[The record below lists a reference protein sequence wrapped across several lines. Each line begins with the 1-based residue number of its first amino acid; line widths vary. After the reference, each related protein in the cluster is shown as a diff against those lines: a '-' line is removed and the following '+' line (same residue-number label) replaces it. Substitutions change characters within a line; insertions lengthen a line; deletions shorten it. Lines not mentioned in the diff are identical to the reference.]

1 MKPAPVTDS
10 APAWFN
16 EALADQPEVRIVE
29 VEGAYINY
37 LSWGSIG
44 KPGLVFV
51 HGGAAHA
58 HWWSFIA
65 PMFSKNWHAVA
76 MDLSGHG
83 DSGWR
88 DSYSHDLWAQEIMA
102 VADDAGFPGPPVVV
116 GHSLGGMVTI
126 VTAAT
131 YGDRLAGAVIVDSPV
146 RRPSPESEEA
156 RSGRAFRSPGV
167 YDTKPEAMSRFR
179 LIPPQPCDNEFI
191 VEYIA
196 DHSLHETEAGWTWKF
211 DPRLF
216 KGNLVALRDQL
227 SAIRSR
233 VALFTGEFS
242 IIVPPDVAEYMYGL
256 MGEVSPVIEIPQ
268 AHHHLTLDQPLAF
281 VAALRTLL
289 ADWKHSMPFV
299 RDESAT

>member
-1 MKPAPVTDS
+1 MTEPAPN
-10 APAWFN
+10 WFT
-16 EALADQPEVRIVE
+16 EALGTEPENRAVV
-29 VEGAYINY
+29 VEGTEIRY
-37 LSWGSIG
+37 LSWGTKG

-65 PMFSKNWHAVA
+65 PMFAENWHAVA
-76 MDLSGHG
+76 VDLSGHG

-88 DSYSHDLWAQEIMA
+88 DDYSHDLWAHEIMA
-102 VADDAGFPGPPVVV
+102 VADDVGFPGPPVVV

-131 YGDRLAGAVIVDSPV
+131 YGDRVAGSVIVDSPV
-146 RRPSPESEEA
+146 RRPSPESEEG
-156 RSGRAFRSPGV
+156 RSGNAFRRPGV
-167 YDTKPEAMSRFR
+167 YATKQEALSHFR
-179 LIPPQPCDNEFI
+179 LIPPQPCDNDFI
-191 VEYIA
+191 VDYIA
-196 DHSLHETEAGWTWKF
+196 DHSIHRTDEGWTWKF
-211 DPRLF
+211 DRRLF
-216 KGNLVALRDQL
+216 DGNLVALRDQL

-242 IIVPPDVAEYMYGL
+242 VVVPPDVAEYMYGL

-289 ADWKHSMPFV
+289 ADWKHSVPFV
-299 RDESAT
+299 RDEPST

>member
-1 MKPAPVTDS
+1 MTEAAPEWFTD
-10 APAWFN
+10 
-16 EALADQPEVRIVE
+16 ALAMEPEERTIE
-29 VEGAYINY
+29 VEGTDIRY
-37 LSWGSIG
+37 LSWGTSG

-58 HWWSFIA
+58 QWWSFIA
-65 PMFSKNWHAVA
+65 PLFAKNWHAVA
-76 MDLSGHG
+76 VHLSGHG

-88 DSYSHDLWAQEIMA
+88 DNYTHDLWAAEIMA

-131 YGDRLAGAVIVDSPV
+131 YGDSLAGAVIVDSPV

-167 YDTKPEAMSRFR
+167 YDTKAEAMARFR
-179 LIPPQPCDNEFI
+179 LIPPQPCANDYI
-191 VEYIA
+191 VDYIA
-196 DHSLHETEAGWTWKF
+196 DHSLHETENGWTWKF

-216 KGNLVALRDQL
+216 EGNLVALRDQL

-289 ADWKHSMPFV
+289 ADWNHSMPFV
-299 RDESAT
+299 RDESST

>member
-1 MKPAPVTDS
+1 MTEPAPK
-10 APAWFN
+10 WF
-16 EALADQPEVRIVE
+16 EDAIAIEPDDRTVE
-29 VEGAYINY
+29 VEGTDIRY
-37 LSWGSIG
+37 LSWGTSG

-58 HWWSFIA
+58 QWWSFIA
-65 PMFSKNWHAVA
+65 PMFSENWHAVA
-76 MDLSGHG
+76 IHLSGHG
-83 DSGWR
+83 DSGR
-88 DSYSHDLWAQEIMA
+88 RERYSHDLWAQEIMA

-131 YGDRLAGAVIVDSPV
+131 YGEELAGAVIVDSPV

-167 YDTKPEAMSRFR
+167 YGTKAEAMSRFR
-179 LIPPQPCDNEFI
+179 LIPPQPCDNEYI
-191 VEYIA
+191 VEFIA
-196 DHSLHETEAGWTWKF
+196 SHSVHETEAGWTWKF

-216 KGNLVALRDQL
+216 EGNLIALRDQL
-227 SAIRSR
+227 SNIRSR

-242 IIVPPDVAEYMYGL
+242 VVVPPDVAEYMYGL

-289 ADWKHSMPFV
+289 ADWNHSVPFV
-299 RDESAT
+299 RDEPPAGTDVN

>member
-1 MKPAPVTDS
+1 VTEEAAPQWFTD
-10 APAWFN
+10 
-16 EALADQPEVRIVE
+16 ALGTEPEHRSVV
-29 VEGAYINY
+29 VEGTGIRY
-37 LSWGSIG
+37 LSWGTQG

-58 HWWSFIA
+58 RWWSFIA
-65 PMFSKNWHAVA
+65 PMFAKNWHAVA
-76 MDLSGHG
+76 IDLSGHG

-88 DSYSHDLWAQEIMA
+88 NDYSHDLWAQEIMS
-102 VADDAGFPGPPVVV
+102 VADDVGFPGPPVVV

-131 YGDRLAGAVIVDSPV
+131 FGDRVAGSVIVDSPV
-146 RRPSPESEEA
+146 RRPSPESEEG
-156 RSGRAFRSPGV
+156 RSGKAFRRPGV
-167 YDTKPEAMSRFR
+167 YANKQEALSHFR
-179 LIPPQPCDNEFI
+179 LIPPQPCDNDFI
-191 VEYIA
+191 VDYIA
-196 DHSLHETEAGWTWKF
+196 DHSIHQTAEGWTWKF
-211 DPRLF
+211 DRRLF
-216 KGNLVALRDQL
+216 DGNLVALRDQL

-242 IIVPPDVAEYMYGL
+242 VVVPPDVAEYMYGL

-289 ADWKHSMPFV
+289 ADWNHSVPFV
-299 RDESAT
+299 RDEPSS